1 MAYMTTEAKL
11 GAEVLGY
18 PHPGCSGK
26 RGCKL
31 LKTKAGGLLS
41 VLSQEGTGAR
51 LEIFGGTGRPRVGQ
65 RGSASLRHVF
75 TRRRLAFAKGAKLSQ
90 MDTPESTCLGLFD

>member
-18 PHPGCSGK
+18 PHPGCFGK

-31 LKTKAGGLLS
+31 LKTKDGGLLS

-51 LEIFGGTGRPRVGQ
+51 LEIFGGTRKVVGRHRATGEMAK
-65 RGSASLRHVF
+65 R
-75 TRRRLAFAKGAKLSQ
+75 TRRYGIARGDGCPA
-90 MDTPESTCLGLFD
+90 

>member
-18 PHPGCSGK
+18 PHPGCFGK

-31 LKTKAGGLLS
+31 LKTKDGGLLS
-41 VLSQEGTGAR
+41 LLKTSPSTQE
-51 LEIFGGTGRPRVGQ
+51 
-65 RGSASLRHVF
+65 
-75 TRRRLAFAKGAKLSQ
+75 
-90 MDTPESTCLGLFD
+90 